1 MPDVTT
7 NSSRDPATAKAQI
20 RALRL
25 KQPNWSATPIRTRL
39 RILRSVRHALV
50 GNVDRLLA
58 AVEPKPGRV
67 AGETVTLELLPLA
80 DAARFLECNAARL
93 LAPNRLSRN
102 DRPGWLF
109 GVSAEIWREPCGI
122 VLILGPS
129 NYPLLLPGVQLLQ
142 ALVAGNG
149 VLLKPAPGTTA
160 PMQILVE
167 LLEMAG
173 LPPGLVELLGEETE
187 TAQAAIAA
195 GVDKVVL
202 TGSASTGRS
211 VMADLAPTAT
221 PAIMELSGNDAVF
234 VLPGADLDLVARA
247 LAFGVRLNGG
257 ATCIAPRRVF
267 VIGQDSKP
275 LEAKLTSLLASV
287 PPVELSPRIMAQ
299 VKRILQ
305 EAVRAGGEF
314 SGVLPEG
321 SSMTP
326 AVVVNPAPES
336 GLMREDIFAPV
347 LSLLSVP
354 DAAAALALAA
364 LCPFGLGTSI
374 FGPER
379 EAQAI
384 ARSVAAGSVSI
395 NDLIAP
401 TADPRLPFGGRK
413 ASGYGVTRGGE
424 GLLEMTVI
432 KTVSSRS
439 GRFRPHYDPA
449 GPAQARLAQAY
460 LKTAHG
466 STLTERIAGVI
477 DLIKALMAYR
487 SP

>member
-1 MPDVTT
+1 MPDVAN
-7 NSSRDPATAKAQI
+7 NSSVWSATVAAQI
-20 RALRL
+20 KALRVR
-25 KQPNWSATPIRTRL
+25 QTNWSATPLPTRL
-39 RILRSVRHALV
+39 RILKSVRHALAR
-50 GNVDRLLA
+50 NADRLVT

-80 DAARFLECNAARL
+80 DAARYLEHNAASL
-93 LAPNRLSRN
+93 LAPRQLERS

-109 GVSAEIWREPCGI
+109 GVTAELWREPCGI
-122 VLILGPS
+122 VLILGPG
-129 NYPLLLPGVQLLQ
+129 NYPLLLPGVQLFQ

-160 PMQILVE
+160 PMRILIE
-167 LLEMAG
+167 LFETAG
-173 LPPGLVELLGEETE
+173 LPPGLVQLLGEEPE
-187 TAQAAIAA
+187 TARAAMSA

-202 TGSASTGRS
+202 TGSASTGCL

-234 VLPGADLDLVARA
+234 VLPGADLDLVAKA
-247 LAFGVRLNGG
+247 IAFGIRLNGG

-275 LEAKLTSLLASV
+275 LRAKLATLLAHV
-287 PPVELSPRIMAQ
+287 PPVELPPRTIAQ
-299 VKRILQ
+299 VTRVLQ
-305 EAVRAGGEF
+305 EACLAGAKF
-314 SGVLPEG
+314 SGRLPEG

-326 AVVVNPAPES
+326 ALVVNPSPDS

-354 DAAAALALAA
+354 DAAAALAMAS
-364 LCPFGLGTSI
+364 LCPFGLGASI

-379 EAQAI
+379 EAHEI

-466 STLTERIAGVI
+466 SKLTERIAGMI

>member
-1 MPDVTT
+1 MPDVTN
-7 NSSRDPATAKAQI
+7 NSSGHSATVAAQI
-20 RALRL
+20 EALRVR
-25 KQPNWSATPIRTRL
+25 QANWAAIPIRTRL
-39 RILRSVRHALV
+39 SILMSVRHALV
-50 GNVDRLLA
+50 QNVDRLVA
-58 AVEPKPGRV
+58 AVEPKPGRS

-80 DAARFLECNAARL
+80 DAVRFLERNAIEI
-93 LAPNRLSRN
+93 LAPRRLKRS

-109 GVSAEIWREPCGI
+109 GVTAEIWREPCGV

-129 NYPLLLPGVQLLQ
+129 NYPLLLPGVQLFQ

-149 VLLKPAPGTTA
+149 VLLKPAPGTTE
-160 PMQILVE
+160 PMRILIE
-167 LLEMAG
+167 LLEAAG
-173 LPPGLVELLGEETE
+173 LPPGLAQLLGEEPE
-187 TAQAAIAA
+187 TARAAIAA

-211 VMADLAPTAT
+211 VMADLAPMTT

-267 VIGQDSKP
+267 VIGQDSKS
-275 LEAKLTSLLASV
+275 LKAKLAPLLTDV
-287 PPVELSPRIMAQ
+287 PPVKLSPRILAQ
-299 VKRILQ
+299 VTRLLQ
-305 EAVRAGGEF
+305 EARSSGGEF
-314 SGVLPEG
+314 SGALPEG
-321 SSMTP
+321 TSMVP
-326 AVVVNPAPES
+326 ALVVNPSPDN
-336 GLMREDIFAPV
+336 GVMREDIFAPV
-347 LSLLSVP
+347 ISLLSVP
-354 DAAAALALAA
+354 DVTAALSVAS
-364 LCPFGLGTSI
+364 LCPFGLGASI

-379 EAQAI
+379 EADVI

-424 GLLEMTVI
+424 GLLEMTVL
-432 KTVSSRS
+432 KTVSRRS

-449 GPAQARLAQAY
+449 GPAQAALAQAY

-466 STLTERIAGVI
+466 STLAERIAGMI
-477 DLIKALMAYR
+477 DLIKALVAYR